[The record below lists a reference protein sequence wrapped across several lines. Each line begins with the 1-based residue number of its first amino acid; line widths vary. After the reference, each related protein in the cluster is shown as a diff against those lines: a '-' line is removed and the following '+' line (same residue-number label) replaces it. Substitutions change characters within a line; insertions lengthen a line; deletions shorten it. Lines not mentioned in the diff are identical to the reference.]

1 MLNQNLLFKLLSSD
15 SKARLELSSN
25 KIFNTIINK
34 LNKKSI
40 VLDIGANIGN
50 VSNYILEKTNTTIF
64 AFEPNRLCFEIMVR
78 RFVDNE
84 RIKTYNLAVS
94 NYKGTSKLYLHKKS
108 KGINDFNYIESSS
121 LKNQKD
127 NLSKDNKVMINVI
140 NISEVLSKFN
150 EIDLIKIDV
159 EGSEYEILPTL
170 IAEKHKIKNVLCEFH
185 GGYNKNNKN
194 QMTNIKNRYFTKSYL
209 DIINYLKKNNL
220 YNNWLY
226 EWF

>member
-1 MLNQNLLFKLLSSD
+1 
-15 SKARLELSSN
+15 
-25 KIFNTIINK
+25 
-34 LNKKSI
+34 
-40 VLDIGANIGN
+40 
-50 VSNYILEKTNTTIF
+50 
-64 AFEPNRLCFEIMVR
+64 
-78 RFVDNE
+78 
-84 RIKTYNLAVS
+84 
-94 NYKGTSKLYLHKKS
+94 
-108 KGINDFNYIESSS
+108 
-121 LKNQKD
+121 
-127 NLSKDNKVMINVI
+127 MINVI

-209 DIINYLKKNNL
+209 DIISYLKKNNL

>member
-1 MLNQNLLFKLLSSD
+1 MLNQDLLFKLLSSD

-25 KIFNTIINK
+25 KIFNTIINN
-34 LNKKSI
+34 LNKKST

-78 RFVDNE
+78 RFIDNE

-94 NYKGTSKLYLHKKS
+94 NYKGISKLYLHKNS
-108 KGINDFNYIESSS
+108 KGINDFNFIESSS

-127 NLSKDNKVMINVI
+127 NISKENKVMINVI
-140 NISEVLSKFN
+140 NISEILSKFN

-170 IAEKHKIKNVLCEFH
+170 IAEKNKIKNVLCEFH
-185 GGYNKNNKN
+185 GGYKKNNNN
-194 QMTNIKNRYFTKSYL
+194 QTTNVKNRYFTKSYL
-209 DIINYLKKNNL
+209 DIINFLKEKNL

>member
-15 SKARLELSSN
+15 SKARMELDSN
-25 KIFNTIINK
+25 KIFNKIINK

-78 RFVDNE
+78 RLIDNE
-84 RIKTYNLAVS
+84 RIKIYNLAVS
-94 NYKGTSKLYLHKKS
+94 NYQGMSELYLHKNS

-127 NLSKDNKVMINVI
+127 NLAKESKVMINVI
-140 NISEVLSKFN
+140 NISEILSKFN
-150 EIDLIKIDV
+150 EIDLVKIDV
-159 EGSEYEILPTL
+159 EGSEYEILPAL
-170 IAEKHKIKNVLCEFH
+170 ITEQHKIKNVLCEFH
-185 GGYNKNNKN
+185 GAFNNTNKN
-194 QMTNIKNRYFTKSYL
+194 QMTNIKNRHFTKNYL
-209 DIINYLKKNNL
+209 DIINLLKEKNL